1 MLPETYVVRQVFW
14 YGLLSL
20 ESVYRMIDVEY
31 PRQFTLVQRM
41 GIVNQVLQSGWV
53 HHSDNLLTSVD

>member
-14 YGLLSL
+14 YGLLSC

-41 GIVNQVLQSGWV
+41 GIVCQVLQSGWV
-53 HHSDNLLTSVD
+53 RYEDNLLTPID